1 MLYPKTNKSRIAISL
16 NGIWKFNFVG
26 LDYNPQKPLID
37 YRLIGVPASYNDLYT
52 EKSSR
57 DHFGKVVYE
66 KMIEVPHSVNGKW
79 NIRIGAGGNR
89 AFIYVDGEL
98 KLSHNGGFLPL
109 DFELPSDI
117 NKNKFR
123 LTIVLDNRL
132 DYNTFPVGEII
143 QKNGKDA
150 QNTHYD
156 FSNLIGI
163 HRNTFLYSVPKDN
176 IEDITISTKVFSD
189 HSLVKYN
196 VKTRDTNT
204 VVTIKNPLGEVVSIA
219 NGNKNEV
226 RITNPILWD
235 IGQGNLYT
243 LSVETKTDTYDEKFG
258 IRSIEVTNTSILLNG
273 REVYLKGFGMHEDH
287 DTIGKGSIS
296 GLNIRDF
303 SLFNWINANS
313 FRTSHYPYAEEMYD
327 LADEMG
333 ILVINEMP
341 AVGLNFWSGTEVIHP
356 DRVWD
361 ESVSVYK
368 KQFDK
373 LIARD
378 KNHPS
383 VIMYSIANEANTHEK
398 NALYYF
404 SQLFEHARSKTELP
418 LMIVEW
424 VGAKDNKVAQ
434 LADIIG
440 FNRYIGWYTDFSELD
455 VIMPKLTNE
464 ITEYHEKFNKPVLL
478 SEFGADT
485 IAGLHK
491 LPSVA
496 FSEEFQV
503 EFIDEYRKTISKL
516 PFVIGEH
523 VWNFADF
530 STKQGLT
537 RVDGNK
543 KGVFTRNRQPKMI
556 AHYLRREWKQGQN

>member
-1 MLYPKTNKSRIAISL
+1 MLYPKTNNHRVAISL
-16 NGIWKFNFVG
+16 NGLWKFNFVD
-26 LDYNPQKPLID
+26 LDYTPDTPLKD
-37 YRLIGVPASYNDLYT
+37 YRLIGVPSSYNDLYT

-66 KMIEVPHSVNGKW
+66 KDIQVPAIEGK
-79 NIRIGAGGNR
+79 NFSIRVGSGGNR
-89 AFIYVDGEL
+89 SYIYIDGALIHE
-98 KLSHNGGFLPL
+98 HNGGFLPL
-109 DFELPSDI
+109 DFKIPS
-117 NKNKFR
+117 NKKQFR
-123 LTIVLDNRL
+123 LSVVLDNRL

-143 QKNGKDA
+143 LKGGKEA

-163 HRNTFLYSVPKDN
+163 HRNTYLYAVPEN
-176 IEDITISTKVFSD
+176 HIEDIIIKTTVFDGYSI
-189 HSLVKYN
+189 VTYK
-196 VKTRDTNT
+196 
-204 VVTIKNPLGEVVSIA
+204 VVT
-219 NGNKNEV
+219 NGNGVQVVLKDPNLQEVAYSSGTENEIRV
-226 RITNPILWD
+226 ENPMLWD
-235 IGQGNLYT
+235 VGIGNLYT
-243 LSVETKTDTYDEKFG
+243 LEVSTSNDFYSERFG
-258 IRSIEVTNTSILLNG
+258 IRTVKVTSDKVLLNG

-287 DTIGKGSIS
+287 NTIGKGSIS
-296 GLNIRDF
+296 ALNVRDF
-303 SLFNWINANS
+303 SLLKWINANS

-333 ILVINEMP
+333 VLVINEMP
-341 AVGLNFWSGTEVIHP
+341 AVGLNFWSSTEVIHP
-356 DRVWD
+356 DRVYD
-361 ESVSVYK
+361 ESVKVYK
-368 KQFDK
+368 RQFDE

-383 VIMYSIANEANTHEK
+383 VIMYSLANEANTHEK

-404 SQLFEHARSKTELP
+404 KQLFEHARSKTELP

-424 VGAKDNKVAQ
+424 VGAKNNKVAQ
-434 LADIIG
+434 LADVIG
-440 FNRYIGWYTDFSELD
+440 FNRYIGWYTDFAELD
-455 VIMPKLTNE
+455 VISTKLTDE
-464 ITEYHEKFNKPVLL
+464 IKEYHEKFNKPILL

-503 EFIDEYRKTISKL
+503 EFIDEYRRTISKL
-516 PFVIGEH
+516 DYVIGEH

-530 STKQGLT
+530 ATKQGLT

-543 KGVFTRNRQPKMI
+543 KGVFTRDRQPKMI
-556 AHYLRREWKQGQN
+556 AHYLKKEWK